1 MEREGKGGR
10 ERERGGKRKSEGER
24 ERERDCCYQK
34 GNIYVVWG
42 NAMLTRE
49 QSKFLNYNL
58 NS

>member
-24 ERERDCCYQK
+24 GRESAATKKVTFMLFGVTQCLP
-34 GNIYVVWG
+34 GN
-42 NAMLTRE
+42 NR
-49 QSKFLNYNL
+49 